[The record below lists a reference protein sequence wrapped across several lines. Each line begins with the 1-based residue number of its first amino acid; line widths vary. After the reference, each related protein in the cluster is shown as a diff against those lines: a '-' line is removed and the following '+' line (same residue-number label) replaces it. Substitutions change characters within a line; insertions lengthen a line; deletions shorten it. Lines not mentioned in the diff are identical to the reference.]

1 MANAKFSFY
10 EVDRKLIPELCMRCG
25 EPATTHKN
33 RTFSWCPPWVIVTII
48 AGLLPYVIVSMI
60 VTKRKRV
67 SVPLCDAH
75 KHHWLSR
82 GLIILFSFIA
92 LLGLIGLDIAF
103 GDKDFVPILVVA
115 TLIAG
120 LAWLI
125 LIAVLQNT
133 AIRASEITDRSIKL
147 SGLAESFCQAAL
159 VERDRRRDEEEA
171 FYDDRPPRRRRDAE
185 DNDYDRP
192 SRGRREPDERYTD
205 RDSSRGREPRRS
217 RDEEED

>member
-1 MANAKFSFY
+1 VANAKFSFY
-10 EVDRKLIPELCMRCG
+10 EVDQRLMPERCMRCG
-25 EPATTHKN
+25 EPATTHKS

-48 AGLLPYVIVSMI
+48 AGLLPYVIVSL
-60 VTKRKRV
+60 VLTKRKRV
-67 SVPLCDAH
+67 SVPFCDAH
-75 KHHWLSR
+75 KHHWLYR

-92 LLGLIGLDIAF
+92 LLGLIALDIAF
-103 GDKDFVPILVVA
+103 GDQDFVKFLVVA
-115 TLIAG
+115 TLFAG

-125 LIAVLQNT
+125 LIAVLQST

-147 SGLAESFCQAAL
+147 SGLAESFCEAVL

-171 FYDDRPPRRRRDAE
+171 YYDERPARRRRDAE
-185 DNDYDRP
+185 DDYYDRP

-217 RDEEED
+217 RDEEDY